1 MNIKYLVAWST
12 QDEGKGWGREYR
24 TFETHSQAER
34 FYDNLNARP
43 DCYEGYLTAIED
55 NIS

>member
-12 QDEGKGWGREYR
+12 QDEGRGWGREYR
-24 TFETHSQAER
+24 TFESHTQAER
-34 FYDNLNARP
+34 FYENLNARP
-43 DCYEGYLTAIED
+43 DCYEGYLTTIED